1 MISSQ
6 GAVSFDSIRHNA
18 QLGFQLKATSAEVL
32 TDTPEFTYP
41 LPIKNYND
49 LRLPST
55 IPRLLVVYVMPQDS
69 SHWLTYHEP
78 EEHLIQRRCAYWL
91 DLFGSQEVS
100 NETSRTIS
108 IPRCNVLTVRGV
120 DHADGASLEIGDRT
134 CLALISPKTFFD
146 ASDLWQPNGMRRD
159 MAGIASTCRRASLSL
174 YTDWQPTQRKK

>member
-1 MISSQ
+1 MPLPLNQIKEELSYAYIHAIAARAGFACDRPQKDYESLDVMISSQ

-108 IPRCNVLTVRGV
+108 IPRCNVLTVEALTTLMAR
-120 DHADGASLEIGDRT
+120 ASRLEIGHV
-134 CLALISPKTFFD
+134 
-146 ASDLWQPNGMRRD
+146 
-159 MAGIASTCRRASLSL
+159 
-174 YTDWQPTQRKK
+174 